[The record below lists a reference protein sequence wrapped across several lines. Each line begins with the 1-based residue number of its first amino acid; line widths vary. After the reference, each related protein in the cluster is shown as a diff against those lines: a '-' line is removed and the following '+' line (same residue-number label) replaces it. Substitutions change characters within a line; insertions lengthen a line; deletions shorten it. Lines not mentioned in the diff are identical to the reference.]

1 MARYFFHLCD
11 GHDVLMDPDGR
22 EIEDASQIAAIALKE
37 CRWCISQD
45 ALDGRIDLGQS
56 IEVRDSAGDL
66 VHALR
71 FQDAVLIGRQKSA

>member
-1 MARYFFHLCD
+1 MACYFFHLCD

-22 EIEDASQIAAIALKE
+22 EIEDPAKIAAIALKE

-56 IEVRDSAGDL
+56 IEVRDSDGEL
-66 VHALR
+66 VHMLR
-71 FQDAVLIGRQKSA
+71 FQDAVLIGRHKPA